1 MIDNNSIGQ
10 KLSPILVEIED
21 TLLEFEA
28 FNGEKPNYTIEGFRA
43 GVKIFMSILIDK
55 IWELQESE
63 NIDMEDRINMANKV
77 GEEIR
82 KLIKTYTN
90 IDCHE
95 LYK

>member
-1 MIDNNSIGQ
+1 MKKKIAMCISGYLRTFKECYPSIEKNILDGNDIDIFIHTYDKIGNSSGWR
-10 KLSPILVEIED
+10 SPIDL
-21 TLLEFEA
+21 
-28 FNGEKPNYTIEGFRA
+28 
-43 GVKIFMSILIDK
+43 
-55 IWELQESE
+55 SE